1 MIFSQ
6 RVFSFFTAATH
17 CSNTI
22 FFSVLQESI
31 GGVARQYKQ
40 NRKANLREKYRV
52 AQSLLDRLR
61 RILEDVNI
69 ALRVIKM
76 NSPSLQQSLFT

>member
-1 MIFSQ
+1 MIF
-6 RVFSFFTAATH
+6 RPRDFRFFTAATY

>member
-1 MIFSQ
+1 MVIFKHLN
-6 RVFSFFTAATH
+6 FCFCTASTC
-17 CSNTI
+17 CSNT
-22 FFSVLQESI
+22 FFCVLQESI

-69 ALRVIKM
+69 AFYLLIKM
-76 NSPSLQQSLFT
+76 NGFLQSLLT